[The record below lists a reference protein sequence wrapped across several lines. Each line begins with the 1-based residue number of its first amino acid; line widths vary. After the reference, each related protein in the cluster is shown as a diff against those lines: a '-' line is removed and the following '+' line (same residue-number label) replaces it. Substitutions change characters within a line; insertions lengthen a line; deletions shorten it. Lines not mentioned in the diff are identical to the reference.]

1 MADPGVVG
9 CPSSLVLIIPMPHK
23 HNADRRHHIPKMAF
37 KVQNWP
43 AYEAGLRRRGSLT
56 LGRAG
61 SLYRRGH
68 PDQPDAAHG
77 VQAGIAADR
86 GPDDIRVHV
95 AGPDALSAG
104 SQHAQPPDGDIAGD
118 PDNVDAAR
126 SAARI
131 DRQHGP
137 AGLRSGSM
145 AGGEA
150 WRKVASD
157 VA

>member
-1 MADPGVVG
+1 M
-9 CPSSLVLIIPMPHK
+9 IPMPHK

-56 LGRAG
+56 LWIEDTALACWQTTGPGGAG

-68 PDQPDAAHG
+68 LDQPDAAHG

>member
-1 MADPGVVG
+1 MLADHGA
-9 CPSSLVLIIPMPHK
+9 K
-23 HNADRRHHIPKMAF
+23 
-37 KVQNWP
+37 
-43 AYEAGLRRRGSLT
+43 
-56 LGRAG
+56 RA
-61 SLYRRGH
+61 SALCRCGH

-77 VQAGIAADR
+77 VQAGVAPDR
-86 GPDDIRVHV
+86 GPDDIRVYV
-95 AGPDALSAG
+95 DGPDALSAG
-104 SQHAQPPDGDIAGD
+104 PQHGQPPDGDIAGD